1 MYADTIT
8 DSMKRA
14 IDETNRRREIQMNF
28 NKKHGIIP
36 KSIVKDVRDVIEA
49 VKYDEQAT
57 NIGVIDDVEMVIE
70 ELTKEMKLAAKNLM
84 FERAAMLRDKIAE
97 LKEQQD

>member
-1 MYADTIT
+1 
-8 DSMKRA
+8 
-14 IDETNRRREIQMNF
+14 
-28 NKKHGIIP
+28 
-36 KSIVKDVRDVIEA
+36 
-49 VKYDEQAT
+49 
-57 NIGVIDDVEMVIE
+57 MVIE